1 VLKNLPEVLGP
12 DLLHLLASLGHG
24 DELAIVDRNY
34 PAWSTGQRV
43 VELRGIDAITAADA
57 ILQLLPVDTFVD
69 EPIIRMEVVDAPE
82 EIPDVQREFLELV
95 RRIEGREVGMGSLS
109 RFAFYDRVRTAFGVV
124 VTTEP
129 RPYGCF
135 LVTAGVV

>member
-1 VLKNLPEVLGP
+1 VLKNLPELLGP

-34 PAWSTGQRV
+34 PAWSTGERV
-43 VELRGIDAITAADA
+43 VELRGIDVITAADA

-69 EPIIRMEVVDAPE
+69 EPIIRMQVVDAPE
-82 EIPDVQREFLELV
+82 EVPDVQREFLELV
-95 RRIEGREVGMGSLS
+95 RRVEGRDVAMGSLP
-109 RFAFYDRVRTAFGVV
+109 RFDFYDRVRSAYGVV
-124 VTTEP
+124 VTTES
-129 RPYGCF
+129 RPYACF